1 MTSKVMLALG
11 KYRFSL
17 DTAAYQQFQKTTAYL
32 WPSQQRIGQ
41 HAQLQYVG
49 PGSKEITL
57 PGVIYPRY
65 KGGFDQIQ
73 KMEDEAGKGEP
84 LLLVTGTG
92 NILGLWVIESI
103 NETGSIFLGNGAP
116 RKIEFSLKLS
126 YYGPAETATISPDIA
141 NQLTSGQNRVTS
153 TLKLITNRLELP
165 QTEIENTFKSLGID
179 LYDGSGNLRPMANL
193 LGDIKGVSNNFDT
206 SSQITLIKHLLGDDA
221 ATKAASSG
229 VGDVFQNLANQLGVG
244 QDYAGIADQ
253 LLDTIG
259 GLF

>member
-1 MTSKVMLALG
+1 MTSKVMLGLG

-17 DTAAYQQFQKTTAYL
+17 ETAAYQQFQKTTAYL

-65 KGGFDQIQ
+65 KGGFDQMK

-92 NILGLWVIESI
+92 SILGLWVIESI
-103 NETGSIFLGNGAP
+103 SETGSIFLGNGAP

-141 NQLTSGQNRVTS
+141 NQLNGGTNAITS

-165 QTEIENTFKSLGID
+165 QAGIENAFKSLGID
-179 LYDGSGNLRPMANL
+179 LYDGTGNLRPMANL
-193 LGDIKGVSNNFDT
+193 LGDIKSVSKNFDT
-206 SSQITLIKHLLGDDA
+206 SSQITLIQQLLGNDA
-221 ATKAASSG
+221 ATQAASAG
-229 VGDVFQNLANQLGVG
+229 FGDVFQTLANQLGVG
-244 QDYAGIADQ
+244 KDYAGLADQ
-253 LLDTIG
+253 LVDTIG